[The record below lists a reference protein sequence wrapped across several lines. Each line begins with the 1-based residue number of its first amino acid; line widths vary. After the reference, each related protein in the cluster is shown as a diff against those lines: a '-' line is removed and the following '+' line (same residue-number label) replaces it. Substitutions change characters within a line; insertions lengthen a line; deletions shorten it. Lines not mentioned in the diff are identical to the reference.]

1 MTPTPS
7 LHGDET
13 PGDEMKVTE
22 EEMKVTDV
30 GDNEEVMEV
39 EEVGPDLSQL
49 TLGQTGLLMFLSEER
64 VQQSHT
70 LNL

>member
-1 MTPTPS
+1 
-7 LHGDET
+7 
-13 PGDEMKVTE
+13 MKE

-49 TLGQTGLLMFLSEER
+49 TLGQTGLF
-64 VQQSHT
+64 T
-70 LNL
+70 L